1 MESIWPLVT
10 WPKSSEITS
19 PTLKS
24 STASSTRPDP
34 TLKPLIL
41 LTGLLP
47 AWWRKNGTSYNFAQ
61 SLFLWTQALYSV
73 SIILYE
79 PGRHRSVKKLNA
91 SKINQFTEALFS
103 KEMSSNNDNVVYSI
117 LRNSLPR
124 GRGTGN
130 RGGGG
135 DERKLSTS
143 DTLVVFFF
151 CRHVYEINVPSIVV
165 CQ

>member
-1 MESIWPLVT
+1 MWPLVT
-10 WPKSSEITS
+10 SSKSYVITS

-47 AWWRKNGTSYNFAQ
+47 AWWGKNWTSYNFSQ
-61 SLFLWTQALYSV
+61 SLFRWTHALYSV
-73 SIILYE
+73 SIIFYE
-79 PGRHRSVKKLNA
+79 PGRHRSLKKLNA

-103 KEMSSNNDNVVYSI
+103 KEMSSNNDNMVYSI
-117 LRNSLPR
+117 LRNSFQGKGDRVKRR
-124 GRGTGN
+124 GRK
-130 RGGGG
+130 
-135 DERKLSTS
+135 E
-143 DTLVVFFF
+143 VVELWQASCGFFF
-151 CRHVYEINVPSIVV
+151 RRHVYELNVPSIVV